1 MITDFIFFIKYASYK
16 GIVQIFWFFFFFRWK
31 GGERLSCFLMSPR
44 RPPMPAHISIWWW
57 MCFPP
62 RWHLKPFSFSHCT
75 AIIFSS
81 LRESIFQKKKLKFDK
96 INVESQKLLW
106 VTVLF
111 LSQMLVSSAQLE
123 NFSVSRDLFSS
134 KRDKQNGMKIYLL
147 LHGWPHSHWLC
158 QWVFLRVL
166 GGMLCLTT

>member
-16 GIVQIFWFFFFFRWK
+16 GIVQIFWFFFFDGRE
-31 GGERLSCFLMSPR
+31 ERGYPG
-44 RPPMPAHISIWWW
+44 IWWAQEGLPCQPTSPFDGE

-75 AIIFSS
+75 TIIFSS
-81 LRESIFQKKKLKFDK
+81 LHESIFQKKKLKFDK

-123 NFSVSRDLFSS
+123 NFCEQGSL
-134 KRDKQNGMKIYLL
+134 
-147 LHGWPHSHWLC
+147 
-158 QWVFLRVL
+158 
-166 GGMLCLTT
+166 